1 MELLKQ
7 QIEALIFCSE
17 QSISLEEIAA
27 SLKIS
32 FDWDLEDADIL
43 NAIEEIKSKY
53 ASDEFSFELAEI
65 SEGFQFLTKKQY
77 HPAVS
82 ALIQHKAKKKLS
94 VSQMETLAIIAYRQ
108 PISKSEV
115 EHIRG
120 VSCDYAVQKLLEKE
134 LIGISGKS
142 DGPGR
147 PVLYS
152 TSHSFM
158 DYFGIKS
165 VKDLPQLKDIHVEQN
180 EIGIPSEDGLPSES
194 GSVSIDENIL
204 EPVLQNELTEQY
216 SAHGSIE
223 EHSEIESADSSSA
236 IEESETKIFADSNI
250 EFEPKEAIGELN
262 DNEESFEE
270 TSVEIEISESLSD
283 NEIAGLNMMDE
294 ERITSDLI
302 DRKSI
307 YLENESKNLEEEE
320 NINPDEEDN
329 LS

>member
-32 FDWDLEDADIL
+32 FDWDVEDEEIL
-43 NAIEEIKSKY
+43 KAIEELKEKY
-53 ASDEFSFELAEI
+53 VSEEFSFELLEI

-77 HPAVS
+77 HAAVS

-108 PISKSEV
+108 PVSKGEV

-134 LIGISGKS
+134 LIEIYGKS

-147 PVLYS
+147 PVLYGTS
-152 TSHSFM
+152 TSFM

-165 VKDLPQLKDIHVEQN
+165 VKDLPQLKDLHMVADEN
-180 EIGIPSEDGLPSES
+180 EIGQQSEGAFLENESNSSEDSTKRNE
-194 GSVSIDENIL
+194 
-204 EPVLQNELTEQY
+204 ELTETEELEE
-216 SAHGSIE
+216 SVDSLEADSIE
-223 EHSEIESADSSSA
+223 DAIESD
-236 IEESETKIFADSNI
+236 EDEN
-250 EFEPKEAIGELN
+250 LL
-262 DNEESFEE
+262 
-270 TSVEIEISESLSD
+270 EID
-283 NEIAGLNMMDE
+283 VRDE
-294 ERITSDLI
+294 ENLDIP

-307 YLENESKNLEEEE
+307 FLENEMKKEIEEESPE
-320 NINPDEEDN
+320 KRDSDDF
-329 LS
+329 S

>member
-32 FDWDLEDADIL
+32 FDWDVEDEEIL
-43 NAIEEIKSKY
+43 KAIEELKEKY
-53 ASDEFSFELAEI
+53 VSEDFSFELLEI

-77 HPAVS
+77 HAAVS

-108 PISKSEV
+108 PVSKGEV

-134 LIGISGKS
+134 LIEISGKS

-147 PVLYS
+147 PVLYVTS
-152 TSHSFM
+152 TSFM

-165 VKDLPQLKDIHVEQN
+165 VKDLPQLKDLHMVTEEN
-180 EIGIPSEDGLPSES
+180 EIGQPSEGAFLENESYSSEES
-194 GSVSIDENIL
+194 ANQKEESTENEELEDSIVSLEVDSIEDVIESDEDENLL
-204 EPVLQNELTEQY
+204 EIDVRDE
-216 SAHGSIE
+216 
-223 EHSEIESADSSSA
+223 
-236 IEESETKIFADSNI
+236 
-250 EFEPKEAIGELN
+250 
-262 DNEESFEE
+262 DNLD
-270 TSVEIEISESLSD
+270 IP
-283 NEIAGLNMMDE
+283 
-294 ERITSDLI
+294 

-307 YLENESKNLEEEE
+307 FLENEMKKEIKEESPEKR
-320 NINPDEEDN
+320 DSDDF
-329 LS
+329 S